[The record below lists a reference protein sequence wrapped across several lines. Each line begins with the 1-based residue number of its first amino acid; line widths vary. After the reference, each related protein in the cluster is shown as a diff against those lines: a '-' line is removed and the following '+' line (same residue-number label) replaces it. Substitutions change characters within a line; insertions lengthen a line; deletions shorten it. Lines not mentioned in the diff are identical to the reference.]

1 MIDNSNSFYAKDR
14 YEWRK
19 WLEVN
24 HEAEKSVWLLMYHKS
39 CDKPSVYYDEAVEEA
54 LCFGWID
61 SKSVKQAHESSYLFF
76 SKRNPKSNWSKAN
89 RERVAKLSE
98 QGLIAPAGQKMIDL
112 AKASGTWDALAD
124 VENCVIPNDLQQL
137 FDENK
142 MAYDN
147 FLAFS
152 PSAKKIILGWI
163 YTAKRPETRQ
173 QRIAE
178 TVAQAEKNHKAYPKQ

>member
-1 MIDNSNSFYAKDR
+1 MRVPISSFQS
-14 YEWRK
+14 ET
-19 WLEVN
+19 L
-24 HEAEKSVWLLMYHKS
+24 
-39 CDKPSVYYDEAVEEA
+39 
-54 LCFGWID
+54 
-61 SKSVKQAHESSYLFF
+61 
-76 SKRNPKSNWSKAN
+76 KATG
-89 RERVAKLSE
+89 AKLTGNVLPNFQK